1 MNGNIQ
7 NSSETLKLQLKSI
20 NYGKIP
26 TFQDLVQYNP
36 AIFLQIVHFILID
49 YSPAVY
55 GYIVDKDYD
64 LYAKTDLR
72 FIQCVYKVM
81 LQEFNIKPSLNINQ
95 FFTES
100 FLESKINFCLS
111 LISSVKQLDAKLTTK
126 RKPLKP
132 KSQNQPAKEDLPLPK
147 TEDVDDTYDLS
158 KSEIRDSFFNQSQND
173 ANISMKKRAPEPVDL
188 DLDFS
193 HEDLAPLSHVPIKP
207 QRLDGPEFTDKENQG
222 NILNQQQQQVA
233 PEQQQKSK
241 KDERANQQTKEIL
254 KMIVDMNDAFMTMT
268 KKFEG
273 FQNQVE
279 GWMKNVNAQMVL
291 MESNMKVLKAQ
302 VGNKGSTSTS

>member
-36 AIFLQIVHFILID
+36 AIFLQIVHYILID

-100 FLESKINFCLS
+100 YLESKINFCLS
-111 LISSVKQLDAKLTTK
+111 LISSVKQLDAKLTSK

-132 KSQNQPAKEDLPLPK
+132 KSQNQPTKEDLPLPK
-147 TEDVDDTYDLS
+147 NEDIDDTYDLS
-158 KSEIRDSFFNQSQND
+158 KSEIKDSFYNDFNND
-173 ANISMKKRAPEPVDL
+173 TNISMKKRAPEPVSL

-193 HEDLAPLSHVPIKP
+193 HSDDLAPLSHVPIKP

-222 NILNQQQQQVA
+222 NIINQQAV

-241 KDERANQQTKEIL
+241 KDEKTNQQTKEIL

-291 MESNMKVLKAQ
+291 MESNFKVLKAQ